1 MLAIK
6 VSVGFVIIA
15 TVVLI
20 PRMENCSG
28 SINSDGTNANNI
40 SHTDS
45 MNNAPNHQSFEEPE

>member
-1 MLAIK
+1 MIAIK

-20 PRMENCSG
+20 PRMEICSG

-40 SHTDS
+40 SLTDS